1 MVGSC
6 YCLVK
11 ETQTTCLFFFLLR
24 GMIKLSKKLKENV
37 KKKYSYSDFRIDKNK
52 FTKSVFFYGK
62 YCLNHN
68 PAVKEE
74 FRPFIVIF
82 SMKLR
87 IAVSSKRVTQLCL

>member
-11 ETQTTCLFFFLLR
+11 ETQTTCSFFLLR

-37 KKKYSYSDFRIDKNK
+37 KKKCSYSDFRIDKNK
-52 FTKSVFFYGK
+52 FTKNAFFNGK

-68 PAVKEE
+68 SAVKEE

-82 SMKLR
+82 
-87 IAVSSKRVTQLCL
+87 V